1 MGSSGRPILVVDD
14 DAALRDVLSL
24 TLLLEGYPVRE
35 AANGAEALRLIEEE
49 HPSLVVLD
57 MQMPVLDGW
66 GLARELKAREL
77 DPPIL
82 VMTAGHN
89 AQRAAQEI
97 GANGFVGK
105 PFGVADLLHQGPG
118 SSRRVTLSR
127 QQVLCSRSHKRTPRR
142 PSYSRRLHASL

>member
-1 MGSSGRPILVVDD
+1 MGLYGRPILVVDD

-35 AANGAEALRLIEEE
+35 AANGAEALQLIEAE

-66 GLARELKAREL
+66 GVARELRARHL

-82 VMTAGHN
+82 VMTGGYN
-89 AQRAAQEI
+89 AQRAAREI
-97 GANGFVGK
+97 GADGFVGK
-105 PFGVADLLHQGPG
+105 PFGVAELLDKV
-118 SSRRVTLSR
+118 RALRV
-127 QQVLCSRSHKRTPRR
+127 
-142 PSYSRRLHASL
+142 A